1 MKRFRLIYTTLA
13 TAALMAF
20 AACQS
25 EDTVEQDGEQPVPVE
40 PVKYRVGVR
49 ISPAGG
55 FGNNGVRT
63 RAWTDGNA
71 ETTDAEMMK
80 LWTIIVTDGEGNVKA
95 IHASKP
101 TTGEGS
107 EQEIDGQNQVDDVF
121 NLPGG
126 TYKFYSFANM
136 APSAVFSLMGISA
149 TESSTSSPV
158 RTRDGDNGNGDPTT
172 GGEANNDNQPASGNE
187 RPKASDS
194 SSDPFYENPQ
204 YANDNVT
211 FTIPGSTSGEFT
223 DAILNDNTVAQG
235 KIIAYTP
242 ASGAKITSPDGK
254 TAGFSARGFDPTNV
268 DDSPNIY
275 GVAGIPM
282 TNVQTINIPGDTNI
296 DLVVVRTY
304 AKIQLQVYNETGQ
317 DITIKS
323 VKFSDITRSVN
334 DNYKLLPA
342 TNATG
347 GEITTM
353 DVEHGTIQPNLN
365 TTITGKS
372 VFSYTPS
379 SPVTVSGTGKTV
391 ADNSY
396 VPITFYINESSAP
409 TNLFGKFFIALEI
422 DKGSGNPSEYR
433 YALISG
439 TNKSGETGS
448 WDYIARNDFRII
460 PIVLDDYKLDI
471 IPYDFPAIGVYPAS
485 VKEEDGLYT
494 INFHDYGH
502 FHLLPK
508 VTKVSTGDAV
518 PFAAT
523 APSGTYGSTSWGL
536 VGDSFSSSWSSWT
549 DATKTTAYFNESA
562 KTAFYRKGYS
572 AASWTP
578 VDGDE
583 VGGEPQW
590 YVNTDTNKPQWDP
603 NASGTYNP
611 FILGYIA
618 DPGAALVAD
627 RKVYHE
633 FSIYLYKEGMSAPRQ
648 MTYRLLMILD
658 KDQMSYARQRYGRT
672 ARRTHH

>member
-1 MKRFRLIYTTLA
+1 MKRFRPIYTTLA
-13 TAALMAF
+13 AVALMAF
-20 AACQS
+20 TACQS

-149 TESSTSSPV
+149 TAPSSA
-158 RTRDGDNGNGDPTT
+158 RTREGETGNDNNNNDPT
-172 GGEANNDNQPASGNE
+172 GGNNDNPTGGNE
-187 RPKASDS
+187 RPTASNS
-194 SSDPFYENPQ
+194 PLDPFYENSQ

-211 FTIPGSTSGEFT
+211 FTIPGSTSGGFT

-235 KIIAYTP
+235 KIVAYTP
-242 ASGAKITSPDGK
+242 ASGAKITSPGGK

-268 DDSPNIY
+268 GTSTNIY

-334 DNYKLLPA
+334 DNYKLLPKTSA
-342 TNATG
+342 TS

-365 TTITGKS
+365 TAITGKS
-372 VFSYTPS
+372 VFRYTPS

-448 WDYIARNDFRII
+448 WDYIARNDFRLI

-502 FHLLPK
+502 FHLLPR
-508 VTKVSTGDAV
+508 VSKLSTTEYVSYWDGTGTAPITDYWTLMPATTE
-518 PFAAT
+518 PSAT
-523 APSGTYGSTSWGL
+523 AWQN
-536 VGDSFSSSWSSWT
+536 SF
-549 DATKTTAYFNESA
+549 
-562 KTAFYRKGYS
+562 
-572 AASWTP
+572 ASWTGADKTASATDNGSFYRSGYTTNPP

-583 VGGEPQW
+583 VGGFPVW
-590 YVNTDTNKPQWDP
+590 YDNKVGNPQWDP
-603 NASGTYNP
+603 DGGTNYEP
-611 FILGYIA
+611 FIFGYIA
-618 DPGAALVAD
+618 DPGAALGAD
-627 RKVYHE
+627 KKVYHE
-633 FSIYLYKEGMSAPRQ
+633 FSIYLYKQGMSAPRQ

-658 KDQMSYARQRYGRT
+658 KEQMSYARQRYGRT